1 MARVRDKEDARRL
14 AESARESPEPGRVP
28 RAAEVAPPTGAGS
41 AGVIADP
48 ADVIELDYDEILAV
62 EAELARR
69 HDELSRYLADAAKL
83 GTTLRDGSS
92 PVTRPMRT
100 AFGLRGGN
108 AAGGLQA
115 ALQGYLTELTALR
128 RTIGQVRAT
137 HEQNDQAAA
146 QALRPE

>member
-14 AESARESPEPGRVP
+14 AEGARDERESPRVA
-28 RAAEVAPPTGAGS
+28 RAGEVAAPTGSGS
-41 AGVIADP
+41 AGVVADP
-48 ADVIELDYDEILAV
+48 TDVIELDYDEILAT

-69 HDELSRYLADAAKL
+69 HEELSRYLAQATQL
-83 GTTLRDGSS
+83 GGTLQDGSS

-115 ALQGYLTELTALR
+115 ALEGYLTELTALR
-128 RTIGQVRAT
+128 QTISRVRVA
-137 HEQNDQAAA
+137 HEQHDQAVST
-146 QALRPE
+146 ALRAE